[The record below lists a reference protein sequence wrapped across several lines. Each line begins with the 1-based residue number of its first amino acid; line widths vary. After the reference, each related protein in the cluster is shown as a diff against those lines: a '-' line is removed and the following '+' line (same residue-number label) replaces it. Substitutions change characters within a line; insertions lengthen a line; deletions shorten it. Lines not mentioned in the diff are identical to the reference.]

1 MPVTKNKEAETQVPT
16 PAEEK
21 KQPQVS
27 APEAAGAD
35 PQTVPR
41 SAAAGVVNKKGEI
54 VDESGKAIGKV
65 SDSKDLQSL
74 VGSSVTAAGDVVNES
89 GDVLGKASLDSEYT
103 TQATEDAKETTGGW
117 NVLGKAKGAAQTV
130 SSVRSPLKTAFAFG
144 GNLANAYNQ
153 LSGKK
158 GDDAETKKP
167 SSGGD
172 DDTPAE
178 SVKDDASKA
187 TESVKD
193 EAGKTA
199 ESVDDKVP
207 PPVQLQ
213 DKEAPP
219 ADAKSAG
226 KKTKEEKETVHGDDT
241 PAEKVGQDDL
251 TEQAPQPIDEST
263 EGTTEDVS
271 KAAGDKTEQAKDTAE
286 ETKATTEDAAE
297 QTKDTAE
304 DATDKAKEPTDEAQE
319 AGKDITD
326 KAEDAGKDITDKG
339 EDAGKDITDKAE
351 DAGKDAGDVPEGDKP
366 GDDLPDGQDAKDAAE
381 GVTKEGEEA
390 GEAAQD
396 KVEETGE
403 EAGEKAEEAAE
414 EAPIDFSV
422 LKGTKVNKAG
432 NLVNDRGDI
441 IGRLSEGDAKK
452 LQGKTADEEGNIWN
466 DAGKIVGK
474 AEPIPDSERESS
486 NKSFAPFE
494 NFPDAVVEADGRVM
508 SEGRQ
513 VGTVVEGDPKRLK
526 GSKVDE
532 DGDILDRRGNV
543 VGKAEAWDE
552 PEEEPEQV
560 VDRSALAGKRVN
572 KKGNVV
578 DSNGTIFGRVIEGN
592 VAALVGRMCDKEGN
606 IMSESGDKIG
616 KAELVQ
622 EGEREGSK
630 DGPFAELKGC
640 TVTKEGKVVTSSG
653 EVVGRLT
660 SGDGKTLYGRSV
672 DEDGD
677 VVDKNGNVVGKA
689 ERWEEPEVEKRRDP
703 LAGRKVN
710 REGNVLD
717 DDGHILG
724 KLTSGDVSI
733 CSGKEVDDD
742 GDVVNSK
749 GNTVGHVTLLE
760 DIPGESEED
769 KKTREQAE
777 KDQKLAGQLAGAIE
791 QSLEKIRPILTMIT
805 NKVDT
810 AEKTDKEDLDEEQLV
825 REVKPLIEE
834 GAKILTE
841 TNGMIRGM
849 DPDGRIQRNAKHK
862 SATKDASPEEHHLAD
877 VLKELTGTVTQTID
891 NAKRKIDGMP
901 HAKKELNPL
910 WGLLSEPLFQILAA
924 VGLLLNGVLGLVGKL
939 LSGLG
944 LGGLVDGL
952 LGSLGLNK
960 ILDGLGLGSALNALT
975 GKKDKAKK

>member
-1 MPVTKNKEAETQVPT
+1 MPITKNKEAETQAPT
-16 PAEEK
+16 LAEEK
-21 KQPQVS
+21 KQLQVS

-54 VDESGKAIGKV
+54 VDQSDRAIGKV

-74 VGSSVTAAGDVVNES
+74 VGSCVTAEGDVVNES
-89 GDVLGKASLDSEYT
+89 GDVLGKALLDSEYT
-103 TQATEDAKETTGGW
+103 TQATEEAKETTGGW

-130 SSVRSPLKTAFAFG
+130 SSVGRPVKTAFTLNG
-144 GNLANAYNQ
+144 DLANAYNQ
-153 LSGKK
+153 LSGGKG
-158 GDDAETKKP
+158 GDDAENKKL

-172 DDTPAE
+172 DDTPSE
-178 SVKDDASKA
+178 SAKDDASKA
-187 TESVKD
+187 MEPVKD
-193 EAGKTA
+193 DAGKTA
-199 ESVDDKVP
+199 ESVDDKAP
-207 PPVQLQ
+207 PPVRLQ
-213 DKEAPP
+213 DKEASP
-219 ADAKSAG
+219 ADAASAG

-251 TEQAPQPIDEST
+251 TEQAPKPIDEST
-263 EGTTEDVS
+263 EGTTEDAS
-271 KAAGDKTEQAKDTAE
+271 KVAGHKTEQAKDTAE
-286 ETKATTEDAAE
+286 EAKDNTEDTAE
-297 QTKDTAE
+297 NAKDTAE
-304 DATDKAKEPTDEAQE
+304 DTADKAKEPTDEAQE
-319 AGKDITD
+319 AV
-326 KAEDAGKDITDKG
+326 KDITDKG
-339 EDAGKDITDKAE
+339 E

-366 GDDLPDGQDAKDAAE
+366 GDDLPEGEGAKDAAEGVGEQAE
-381 GVTKEGEEA
+381 GVTKEGEKA

-396 KVEETGE
+396 KVGEAGE
-403 EAGEKAEEAAE
+403 EAAEKADEAQEAAE

-422 LKGTKVNKAG
+422 LKGTNVNKAG
-432 NLVNDRGDI
+432 NLVDDKGDI

-452 LQGKTADEEGNIWN
+452 LQGKKADEDGNIWN
-466 DAGKIVGK
+466 DSGKIVGK

-486 NKSFAPFE
+486 NKSFAPFQ
-494 NFPDAVVEADGRVM
+494 NFPDAVVEADGRVT

-513 VGTVVEGDPKRLK
+513 VGTVVEGDPKHLK

-532 DGDILDRRGNV
+532 DGDILDRRGNL

-560 VDRSALAGKRVN
+560 VDRSLLAGKRVN
-572 KKGNVV
+572 KAGNVV
-578 DSNGTIFGRVIEGN
+578 DSNGTVFGRVIEGN
-592 VAALVGRMCDKEGN
+592 VASLVGRMCDKEGN

-616 KAELVQ
+616 KAELVP

-630 DGPFAELKGC
+630 EGPFAELKGC
-640 TVTKEGKVVTSSG
+640 TVAKDGKVVTSSG

-660 SGDGKTLYGRSV
+660 SGDPKTLYGRSV

-717 DDGHILG
+717 DDGHIIG

-769 KKTREQAE
+769 KQKRERAE

-791 QSLEKIRPILTMIT
+791 QSLEKIRPILSLIT
-805 NKVDT
+805 SKVDA

-834 GAKILTE
+834 GGKILTE

-849 DPDGRIQRNAKHK
+849 DPDGRIQRQAKYK

-939 LSGLG
+939 LSPLG
-944 LGGLVDGL
+944 LGGLVHGL

-960 ILDGLGLGSALNALT
+960 ILEGLGLGSALNALT
-975 GKKDKAKK
+975 GKKDKPKQ

>member
-1 MPVTKNKEAETQVPT
+1 MPITKNKEAETQALT
-16 PAEEK
+16 LAEEK

-41 SAAAGVVNKKGEI
+41 SSAAGIVNKKGEI
-54 VDESGKAIGKV
+54 VDESDKVIGKV

-74 VGSSVTAAGDVVNES
+74 VGSCVTAEGDVINES

-103 TQATEDAKETTGGW
+103 TQATEEAKD
-117 NVLGKAKGAAQTV
+117 AAQTV
-130 SSVRSPLKTAFAFG
+130 SS
-144 GNLANAYNQ
+144 
-153 LSGKK
+153 LSGGKG
-158 GDDAETKKP
+158 GDDAEKKKP
-167 SSGGD
+167 SSGSG
-172 DDTPAE
+172 DDTPSE
-178 SVKDDASKA
+178 SANDDASKA
-187 TESVKD
+187 TEPVKD
-193 EAGKTA
+193 DAGKTA

-207 PPVQLQ
+207 SPVQLQ

-219 ADAKSAG
+219 ADAASAG
-226 KKTKEEKETVHGDDT
+226 KKTKEEKGTVHGGNT

-251 TEQAPQPIDEST
+251 TEQAPKPIDESA
-263 EGTTEDVS
+263 EGTTEDAS
-271 KAAGDKTEQAKDTAE
+271 KVAGDKTEQAEDTAE
-286 ETKATTEDAAE
+286 EAKDTTEDTPE
-297 QTKDTAE
+297 QAKNTAE
-304 DATDKAKEPTDEAQE
+304 DRADKAKELTDEAQE
-319 AGKDITD
+319 A
-326 KAEDAGKDITDKG
+326 AKDITDKG
-339 EDAGKDITDKAE
+339 E

-366 GDDLPDGQDAKDAAE
+366 GDDLPEGEGAKDAAEGVGEQGE

-396 KVEETGE
+396 KVGEAGEEAAEKADEAGE

-432 NLVNDRGDI
+432 NLVDDKGDI
-441 IGRLSEGDAKK
+441 IGRLSEGDSKK
-452 LQGKTADEEGNIWN
+452 LQGKTADEDGNIWN
-466 DAGKIVGK
+466 DLGKIVGR

-486 NKSFAPFE
+486 NKLFAPFQ
-494 NFPDAVVEADGRVM
+494 NFPDAVVEADGRVT
-508 SEGRQ
+508 SESRQ

-552 PEEEPEQV
+552 PEEEPEPV
-560 VDRSALAGKRVN
+560 VDRSLLAGKRVN
-572 KKGNVV
+572 KAGNVV
-578 DSNGTIFGRVIEGN
+578 DSNGTVFGRVIEGN
-592 VAALVGRMCDKEGN
+592 AASLVGRMCDKEGN

-616 KAELVQ
+616 KAELVP

-630 DGPFAELKGC
+630 EGPFAELKGC
-640 TVTKEGKVVTSSG
+640 TVAKDGKVVTSSG

-660 SGDGKTLYGRSV
+660 SGDPKTLYGRSV

-717 DDGHILG
+717 DDGHIIG

-769 KKTREQAE
+769 KQKREQAE

-791 QSLEKIRPILTMIT
+791 QSLEKIRPILSLIT
-805 NKVDT
+805 SKVDA

-834 GAKILTE
+834 GGKILTE

-849 DPDGRIQRNAKHK
+849 DPDGRIQRQAKHK

-939 LSGLG
+939 LSPLG
-944 LGGLVDGL
+944 LGGLVHGL

-975 GKKDKAKK
+975 GKKDKPKQ

>member
-1 MPVTKNKEAETQVPT
+1 MPITKNKEAETQAPT
-16 PAEEK
+16 LAEEK

-41 SAAAGVVNKKGEI
+41 SSAAGLVNKKGEI
-54 VDESGKAIGKV
+54 VDESDKVIGKV

-74 VGSSVTAAGDVVNES
+74 VGSCVTAEGDVINES

-103 TQATEDAKETTGGW
+103 TQATEEAKETTGGW
-117 NVLGKAKGAAQTV
+117 NVLGKAKDAAQTV
-130 SSVRSPLKTAFAFG
+130 SS
-144 GNLANAYNQ
+144 
-153 LSGKK
+153 LSGGKG
-158 GDDAETKKP
+158 GDDAEKKKP

-172 DDTPAE
+172 EDTPSE
-178 SVKDDASKA
+178 SAKDD
-187 TESVKD
+187 
-193 EAGKTA
+193 AGKTA
-199 ESVDDKVP
+199 ESADDKVP

-219 ADAKSAG
+219 ADTASAG
-226 KKTKEEKETVHGDDT
+226 KKTKEEKETVHGDDN

-251 TEQAPQPIDEST
+251 TEQAPKPIDESA
-263 EGTTEDVS
+263 EGTTEDAS
-271 KAAGDKTEQAKDTAE
+271 KVAGDKTEQAKDTAE
-286 ETKATTEDAAE
+286 EAKDTTEDTAE
-297 QTKDTAE
+297 QAKDTAE
-304 DATDKAKEPTDEAQE
+304 DTADNAKEPTDEAQE
-319 AGKDITD
+319 AGKDI
-326 KAEDAGKDITDKG
+326 ADKG
-339 EDAGKDITDKAE
+339 E

-366 GDDLPDGQDAKDAAE
+366 GDDLPGGEGAKDAAEGVGEQAE

-396 KVEETGE
+396 KVGEAGE
-403 EAGEKAEEAAE
+403 EAGQKAEEAAE

-432 NLVNDRGDI
+432 NLVDDKGDI
-441 IGRLSEGDAKK
+441 VGRLSEGDAKK
-452 LQGKTADEEGNIWN
+452 LQGKKADEDGNIWN
-466 DAGKIVGK
+466 DSGKIVGK

-486 NKSFAPFE
+486 NKSFAPFQ
-494 NFPDAVVEADGRVM
+494 NFPDAVVEADGRVT

-560 VDRSALAGKRVN
+560 VDRSLLAGKRVN
-572 KKGNVV
+572 KAGNVV
-578 DSNGTIFGRVIEGN
+578 DSNGTVFGRVIEGN
-592 VAALVGRMCDKEGN
+592 VASLVGRMCDKEGN
-606 IMSESGDKIG
+606 VMSESGDKIG
-616 KAELVQ
+616 KAELVP

-630 DGPFAELKGC
+630 EGPFAELKGC
-640 TVTKEGKVVTSSG
+640 TVAKDGKVVTSSG

-660 SGDGKTLYGRSV
+660 SGDPKTLHGRSV

-717 DDGHILG
+717 DDGHIIG

-769 KKTREQAE
+769 KQKREQAE

-791 QSLEKIRPILTMIT
+791 QSLEKIRPILSLIT
-805 NKVDT
+805 SKVDA

-834 GAKILTE
+834 GGKILTE

-849 DPDGRIQRNAKHK
+849 DPDGRIQRQAKHK

-939 LSGLG
+939 LSPLG
-944 LGGLVDGL
+944 LGGLVHGL
-952 LGSLGLNK
+952 LGGLGLNK

-975 GKKDKAKK
+975 GKKDKPKQ